1 MQFGKCVSKFQENL
15 PSPLRGK
22 EMLVPVYKTISH
34 HTPEHN
40 LNFKFGDYLIS
51 QICWLG
57 MLTNPFHI
65 QAVVGLT
72 HKDQYSDWIFRK
84 VTVQGFT
91 DTPGSRT
98 VLEML
103 TNF

>member
-1 MQFGKCVSKFQENL
+1 
-15 PSPLRGK
+15 
-22 EMLVPVYKTISH
+22 MLVPVYKTISY

-40 LNFKFGDYLIS
+40 LNLKFGDYLIS

-57 MLTNPFHI
+57 MLTNTFHI
-65 QAVVGLT
+65 QAVAGST
-72 HKDQYSDWIFRK
+72 HRDQYSDWICRK

-91 DTPGSRT
+91 DTPGSKT

-103 TNF
+103 TYF